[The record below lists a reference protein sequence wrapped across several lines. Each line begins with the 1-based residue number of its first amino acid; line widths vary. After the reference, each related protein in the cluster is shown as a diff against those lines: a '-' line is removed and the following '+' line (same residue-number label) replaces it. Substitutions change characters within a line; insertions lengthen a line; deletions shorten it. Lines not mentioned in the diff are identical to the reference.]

1 MFIKKENQQVL
12 LRVLLKSLVAGVVV
26 AIFAASTT
34 YLSDTLWST
43 LPKMVGLSP
52 SAYTFVVCLVGGLLL
67 GVLQKYAAGY
77 PRTIAELTVDK
88 HLGETYRQD
97 IPRVFITSMIVLSF
111 GGSVGP
117 EAPLAGLIVGLFQW
131 MKPDLNSFTHNNK
144 AVRVTEGSHN
154 VHIIA
159 GISALLA
166 FLFTYRIFD
175 TEKNELFGIF
185 KQFTLD
191 WGWQQLYLLPL
202 AILTGV
208 IFGIYFKYVTK
219 WTEQISNR
227 MTMPQTLRPIVGG
240 IIIGAVGYYSTM
252 FLFSGQQQLIAIV
265 KQPTAYSL
273 AFLMLVALGKPIL
286 SNVGFYLGWRGGL
299 IFPAMLSSFL
309 FAGVLAS
316 LVGIFSPIFVIV
328 TSLAASVFINR
339 SPLIMAL
346 VYLVLC
352 PLSLYPVV
360 IIVAW
365 TSKYLGD
372 QFVAH
377 KLV

>member
-1 MFIKKENQQVL
+1 
-12 LRVLLKSLVAGVVV
+12 
-26 AIFAASTT
+26 
-34 YLSDTLWST
+34 
-43 LPKMVGLSP
+43 
-52 SAYTFVVCLVGGLLL
+52 
-67 GVLQKYAAGY
+67 
-77 PRTIAELTVDK
+77 
-88 HLGETYRQD
+88 
-97 IPRVFITSMIVLSF
+97 
-111 GGSVGP
+111 
-117 EAPLAGLIVGLFQW
+117 
-131 MKPDLNSFTHNNK
+131 
-144 AVRVTEGSHN
+144 
-154 VHIIA
+154 
-159 GISALLA
+159 
-166 FLFTYRIFD
+166 
-175 TEKNELFGIF
+175 
-185 KQFTLD
+185 
-191 WGWQQLYLLPL
+191 
-202 AILTGV
+202 
-208 IFGIYFKYVTK
+208 
-219 WTEQISNR
+219 
-227 MTMPQTLRPIVGG
+227 MPQILRPIVGG

-265 KQPTAYSL
+265 KQPTTYSL